1 MFTIRWVR
9 KDRECRPQRDNC
21 MTCLWPLPPESC
33 EKGMGEAFLTMI
45 DGVENLPLEVQSFL
59 KSYNYMTL
67 RMTYNSSDISG
78 VYVVD
83 SPDGWGIDD
92 LDRFIATTSD
102 QELKAFIFNGG
113 VNPRYRR

>member
-1 MFTIRWVR
+1 
-9 KDRECRPQRDNC
+9 